1 MGSGIALLLWTAKLP
16 SPFLFWYHRYVSIL
30 KYNTAGVC
38 LAIKKAMPVNG
49 HRLFDHGYDV
59 ELPLQALRR
68 QPPPLRGTSFQR
80 KEVVIQD
87 KEIFSP

>member
-1 MGSGIALLLWTAKLP
+1 MGIA
-16 SPFLFWYHRYVSIL
+16 F
-30 KYNTAGVC
+30 G
-38 LAIKKAMPVNG
+38 G
-49 HRLFDHGYDV
+49 HGYDV
-59 ELPLQALRR
+59 GLPLQALRR

>member
-1 MGSGIALLLWTAKLP
+1 MGIA
-16 SPFLFWYHRYVSIL
+16 FW
-30 KYNTAGVC
+30 G
-38 LAIKKAMPVNG
+38 
-49 HRLFDHGYDV
+49 HGYDV

-68 QPPPLRGTSFQR
+68 QPPPLRGTAFQK